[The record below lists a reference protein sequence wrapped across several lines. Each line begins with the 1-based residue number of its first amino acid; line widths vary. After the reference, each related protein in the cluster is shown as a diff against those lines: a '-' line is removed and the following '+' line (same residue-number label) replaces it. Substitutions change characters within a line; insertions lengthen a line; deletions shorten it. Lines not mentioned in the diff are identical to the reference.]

1 MSILNIESDGK
12 FNVLIVLHRT
22 LATHGP
28 MDKGRLIRLCSP
40 GQDDDATR
48 IRQTLLRWT
57 QLGLFKTTEN
67 DKFTLDKLDKDPE
80 RLPAIC
86 RRLLFSDEN
95 NQRFWENEGTRA
107 ADFTRAL
114 AFILAQDIYVT
125 EFGAHSKVQALEQ
138 RQFRDETRRLLQND
152 VRWNGLR
159 FWGDYLGFFWVD
171 QRRWPDPTAAI
182 REELPV
188 VFGKQSELSA
198 NDFMTRLGEHLPV
211 LDGGRYR
218 LEIEDVLDPTE
229 WQPPVR
235 PDLLSTSLSRAL
247 WRLSRP
253 GGPLRLDMRAD
264 AGDGRTLQR
273 AGNRDWQTFT
283 HVLLAQGV

>member
-1 MSILNIESDGK
+1 MSILNTASDGF

-28 MDKGRLIRLCSP
+28 MDKDRLIRLCAP
-40 GQDDDATR
+40 GPDDEITK

-57 QLGLFKTTEN
+57 QIGLFKTTEN
-67 DKFTLDKLDKDPE
+67 DKLSLDKADKDPE
-80 RLPAIC
+80 RLPSIC
-86 RRLLFSDEN
+86 RRLLFTDEN
-95 NQRFWENEGTRA
+95 NQRFWDSDKSKA
-107 ADFTRAL
+107 ADFSRGL
-114 AFILAQDIYVT
+114 AFILAQDIYVN
-125 EFGAHSKVQALEQ
+125 EFGAHPRVQKLEQ
-138 RQFRDETRRLLQND
+138 HQVRDESRRLFQND
-152 VRWNGLR
+152 TRWNGLR
-159 FWGDYLGFFWVD
+159 HWGDYLGFFWED

-182 REELPV
+182 REELPD
-188 VFGKQSELSA
+188 VFGKQNELPA
-198 NDFMTRLGEHLPV
+198 EDFINRLGERLPV

-218 LEIEDVLDPTE
+218 LEIEAALDPAK
-229 WQPPVR
+229 WQPPAR

-253 GGPLRLDMRAD
+253 GGPLRLERRAD

-273 AGNRDWQTFT
+273 AGGRDWQTFT